1 MCSSDLRVDS
11 KEVLWVRSL
20 TSRARF
26 SSTYL
31 REGVGG
37 GGEGGGVGLGYARG
51 DVCLVVRV
59 GPAGERGTV
68 KASGEEREKERAA
81 VGLVDEE
88 KWPIGEK
95 ASLKG

>member
-1 MCSSDLRVDS
+1 M
-11 KEVLWVRSL
+11 
-20 TSRARF
+20 
-26 SSTYL
+26 
-31 REGVGG
+31 EGVG

-81 VGLVDEE
+81 VGSVEE
-88 KWPIGEK
+88 KKWPIGEK
-95 ASLKG
+95 AAMKG